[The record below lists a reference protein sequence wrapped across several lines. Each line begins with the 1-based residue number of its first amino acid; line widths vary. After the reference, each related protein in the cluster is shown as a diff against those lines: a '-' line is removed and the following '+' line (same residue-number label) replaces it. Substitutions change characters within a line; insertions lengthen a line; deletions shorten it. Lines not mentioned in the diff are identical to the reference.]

1 MFLLSF
7 KNSNDEPTIDSFD
20 EYYISLVEI
29 NDCNALI
36 GNKPFFDQPVKNKQH
51 EYEKLIEM
59 SRNNYY
65 TTGSLVDYFCHQ
77 QYYKLISVDLSRQK
91 NSSISQQINLT
102 EKLEEGDGVT
112 MLFLLKRS
120 KKPF

>member
-1 MFLLSF
+1 MFVLSF

-29 NDCNALI
+29 NDFNALI

-65 TTGSLVDYFCHQ
+65 TTGNLVDYFCH
-77 QYYKLISVDLSRQK
+77 
-91 NSSISQQINLT
+91 
-102 EKLEEGDGVT
+102 
-112 MLFLLKRS
+112 
-120 KKPF
+120 

>member
-29 NDCNALI
+29 NDFNALI
-36 GNKPFFDQPVKNKQH
+36 GNKPLFDKPVKNKQH

-59 SRNNYY
+59 SINNYY
-65 TTGSLVDYFCHQ
+65 TTGNLVDYFCH
-77 QYYKLISVDLSRQK
+77 
-91 NSSISQQINLT
+91 
-102 EKLEEGDGVT
+102 
-112 MLFLLKRS
+112 
-120 KKPF
+120 